1 MIGYL
6 YKNDIYIEYISYK
19 NLCMSSC
26 PSLHRKFNPH
36 TGYSKSANIN
46 SPPPQSISRIQT
58 SSHVT
63 SSTPKRHNLD
73 LASYSFDEILQM
85 FDLSYTISFED
96 LKRAKRKV
104 LMVHPDKSGL
114 PPDYFLFYKRA
125 FELVVNYHQS
135 NTRQTQVVNEHTS
148 VEYVPL
154 TEPDTQT
161 KRQLGQQANNDKF
174 HQRFNE
180 LFEQNMAEKP
190 DPTKNEWFSNES
202 ASSIYETNR
211 PVSVSNI
218 HSSFDSIKSKQ
229 REQGLMRYTG
239 VRELSSFS
247 GGASSFY
254 DIGAQGIG
262 SNQDNDDNGDMYV
275 SSDPFS
281 KLKFEDLRKVHKDQ
295 TVFAV
300 SESDYANVPKYANVE
315 QYSRERSVST
325 LTPMEKHQAQQLF
338 DERERVAREQQAR
351 KQHLMELRM
360 QEYAEKNKKI
370 MGAFL
375 HLENGR

>member
-1 MIGYL
+1 M
-6 YKNDIYIEYISYK
+6 
-19 NLCMSSC
+19 SC
-26 PSLHRKFNPH
+26 PSLHRKFNPQ
-36 TGYSKSANIN
+36 TGYSKHPI
-46 SPPPQSISRIQT
+46 QQTIQQTQSRIQI
-58 SSHVT
+58 
-63 SSTPKRHNLD
+63 PKQQQQPQTQKQKHNLD

-85 FDLSYTISFED
+85 FDLTYHMTLED

-104 LMVHPDKSGL
+104 LMSHPDKSNL

-135 NTRQTQVVNEHTS
+135 HSRQSQIVNEHTS
-148 VEYVPL
+148 VEYVPI
-154 TEPDTQT
+154 TETDIHT
-161 KRQLGQQANNDKF
+161 KQQLSEKTKTNQFQ
-174 HQRFNE
+174 QRFNE

-190 DPTKNEWFSNES
+190 DPSKNEWFRSES
-202 ASSIYETNR
+202 TSSIYETQGA
-211 PVSVSNI
+211 VSASNLN
-218 HSSFDSIKSKQ
+218 SSFESIKSRQ
-229 REQGLMRYTG
+229 REQGLVRYSG
-239 VRELSSFS
+239 IRELSSFA

-254 DIGAQGIG
+254 DSGPSSIG
-262 SNQDNDDNGDMYV
+262 QDENEDQVQDIYV

-300 SESDYANVPKYANVE
+300 SESDYANVPKYKNVD
-315 QYSRERSVST
+315 QYSRERSRES
-325 LTPMEKHQAQQLF
+325 LTPMEKQQAQRLF
-338 DERERVAREQQAR
+338 DERERIAREQQAK

>member
-1 MIGYL
+1 M
-6 YKNDIYIEYISYK
+6 
-19 NLCMSSC
+19 SC
-26 PSLHRKFNPH
+26 PSLHRPFNPQ
-36 TGYSKSANIN
+36 TGYSKHH
-46 SPPPQSISRIQT
+46 QSITYDGKPSPVIPRTPTQVVPPCFGVLTIQT
-58 SSHVT
+58 T
-63 SSTPKRHNLD
+63 QIQPQNQPQNPQTQKQKHNLD

-85 FDLSYTISFED
+85 FDLTYDISIDD

-104 LMVHPDKSGL
+104 LMSHPDKSGL

-125 FELVVNYHQS
+125 FELVVHYQQS
-135 NTRQTQVVNEHTS
+135 HSRQSHIVNEHTS

-154 TEPDTQT
+154 TETDTNT
-161 KRQLGQQANNDKF
+161 KRQLSEKTKTNQFQ
-174 HQRFNE
+174 QRFNE

-190 DPTKNEWFSNES
+190 DPTRNEWFRSES
-202 ASSIYETNR
+202 ASSIYETQGT
-211 PVSVSNI
+211 VSVSNLN
-218 HSSFDSIKSKQ
+218 SSFESIKTRQ
-229 REQGLMRYTG
+229 REQGLVRYTG
-239 VRELSSFS
+239 IRELSSSFS

-254 DIGAQGIG
+254 DSGPSSMEDEQ
-262 SNQDNDDNGDMYV
+262 NQDVYV

-300 SESDYANVPKYANVE
+300 SEQDYANVPKYKNVD
-315 QYSRERSVST
+315 QYSRERSIDT
-325 LTPMEKHQAQQLF
+325 IKPMEKQQAQRLF
-338 DERERVAREQQAR
+338 DERERIAREQQAK

>member
-1 MIGYL
+1 M
-6 YKNDIYIEYISYK
+6 
-19 NLCMSSC
+19 SC
-26 PSLHRKFNPH
+26 PSLNRKFNPE
-36 TGYSKSANIN
+36 TGYSKQ
-46 SPPPQSISRIQT
+46 PKIQNT
-58 SSHVT
+58 IQQ
-63 SSTPKRHNLD
+63 PKIQNTIQQTKSQRHNLD

-85 FDLSYTISFED
+85 FDLTYNMSLED

-114 PPDYFLFYKRA
+114 PTDYFLFYKRA
-125 FELVVNYHQS
+125 FELVINYHQS
-135 NTRQTQVVNEHTS
+135 HSRQSQIVNEHTS

-154 TEPDTQT
+154 NETDKTTQQRLSEKAKT
-161 KRQLGQQANNDKF
+161 DQFQ
-174 HQRFNE
+174 QRFNE

-190 DPTKNEWFSNES
+190 DPSKNEWFRSETS
-202 ASSIYETNR
+202 ASIYDTQG
-211 PVSVSNI
+211 PVSASNLN
-218 HSSFDSIKSKQ
+218 SSFETIKSKQ
-229 REQGLMRYTG
+229 REQGLVRYTG
-239 VRELSSFS
+239 IRELSSFS

-254 DIGAQGIG
+254 DVGP
-262 SNQDNDDNGDMYV
+262 SSMDQDDTEAEDIYV

-300 SESDYANVPKYANVE
+300 SERDYDNVPKYKNVD
-315 QYSRERSVST
+315 QYSRERSKETIV
-325 LTPMEKHQAQQLF
+325 PMEKQQAQHLF
-338 DERERVAREQQAR
+338 DERERIAREQQAR

-360 QEYAEKNKKI
+360 LEYAEKNKQI

>member
-1 MIGYL
+1 M
-6 YKNDIYIEYISYK
+6 
-19 NLCMSSC
+19 SC
-26 PSLHRKFNPH
+26 PSLNRKFNPQ
-36 TGYSKSANIN
+36 TGYSK
-46 SPPPQSISRIQT
+46 QQTQSRIQPQLQPIQIQLQSQT
-58 SSHVT
+58 Q
-63 SSTPKRHNLD
+63 KQKHNLD

-85 FDLSYTISFED
+85 FDLTYNMTLED

-104 LMVHPDKSGL
+104 LMSHPDKSNL

-135 NTRQTQVVNEHTS
+135 HSRQSQIVNEHTS

-154 TEPDTQT
+154 TETDTNT
-161 KRQLGQQANNDKF
+161 KRQLGEKTKTNQFQ
-174 HQRFNE
+174 QRFNE

-190 DPTKNEWFSNES
+190 DPSRNEWFRSES
-202 ASSIYETNR
+202 ASSIYETQGA
-211 PVSVSNI
+211 VSASNI
-218 HSSFDSIKSKQ
+218 NSSFESIKSRQ
-229 REQGLMRYTG
+229 REQGLVRYSG
-239 VRELSSFS
+239 IRELSSFA

-254 DIGAQGIG
+254 DTG
-262 SNQDNDDNGDMYV
+262 SSMVGQDEQENPDNQDMYV

-300 SESDYANVPKYANVE
+300 SESDYANVPKYKNVD
-315 QYSRERSVST
+315 QYSRERSVDT
-325 LTPMEKHQAQQLF
+325 LTPMEKQQAQRLF
-338 DERERVAREQQAR
+338 DDRERIAREQQAK

>member
-1 MIGYL
+1 M
-6 YKNDIYIEYISYK
+6 
-19 NLCMSSC
+19 SC
-26 PSLHRKFNPH
+26 PSLNRKFNPQ
-36 TGYSKSANIN
+36 TGYSKQTTHNQQIPIHQTQSQTQN
-46 SPPPQSISRIQT
+46 PQIQ
-58 SSHVT
+58 SQ
-63 SSTPKRHNLD
+63 PQKQKHNLD

-85 FDLSYTISFED
+85 FDLSYTISIED

-104 LMVHPDKSGL
+104 LMSHPDKSGL

-125 FELVVNYHQS
+125 FELVVNYQQS
-135 NTRQTQVVNEHTS
+135 HSRQSQIVNEHTS

-154 TEPDTQT
+154 TETDIHT
-161 KRQLGQQANNDKF
+161 KRHLSEKTKTDHFQ
-174 HQRFNE
+174 QRFNE

-190 DPTKNEWFSNES
+190 DPSKNEWFRSES
-202 ASSIYETNR
+202 ASSIYETQGT
-211 PVSVSNI
+211 VSASNLN
-218 HSSFDSIKSKQ
+218 SSFESIKSRQ
-229 REQGLMRYTG
+229 REQGLVRYTG
-239 VRELSSFS
+239 IRELSSFA

-254 DIGAQGIG
+254 DTGASGIG
-262 SNQDNDDNGDMYV
+262 SNQDTHDIYV

-300 SESDYANVPKYANVE
+300 SESDYANVPKYKNVD
-315 QYSRERSVST
+315 QYSRERSVDT
-325 LTPMEKHQAQQLF
+325 LKPMEKQQAQHLF
-338 DERERVAREQQAR
+338 MERERIAREQQAK

-360 QEYAEKNKKI
+360 QEYAEKNKKV

>member
-1 MIGYL
+1 M
-6 YKNDIYIEYISYK
+6 
-19 NLCMSSC
+19 SC
-26 PSLHRKFNPH
+26 PSLNRKFNPQ
-36 TGYSKSANIN
+36 TGYSKQ
-46 SPPPQSISRIQT
+46 PTQSRIQPQLQPIQIQPQ
-58 SSHVT
+58 SQ
-63 SSTPKRHNLD
+63 KQKHNLD

-85 FDLSYTISFED
+85 FDLTYNMTLED

-104 LMVHPDKSGL
+104 LMSHPDKSNL

-125 FELVVNYHQS
+125 FELVVNYQQS
-135 NTRQTQVVNEHTS
+135 HSRQSQIVNEHTS

-154 TEPDTQT
+154 TETDIHT
-161 KRQLGQQANNDKF
+161 KRQLSEKTKTNQFQ
-174 HQRFNE
+174 QRFNE

-190 DPTKNEWFSNES
+190 DPSRNEWFRSES
-202 ASSIYETNR
+202 ASSIYETQGA
-211 PVSVSNI
+211 VSASNLN
-218 HSSFDSIKSKQ
+218 SSFESIKSRQ
-229 REQGLMRYTG
+229 REQGLVRYSG
-239 VRELSSFS
+239 IRELSSFA

-254 DIGAQGIG
+254 DTG
-262 SNQDNDDNGDMYV
+262 SSMVGQDEQENPDNQDMYV

-295 TVFAV
+295 TVFLV
-300 SESDYANVPKYANVE
+300 SESDYANVPKYKNVD
-315 QYSRERSVST
+315 QYSRERSRES
-325 LTPMEKHQAQQLF
+325 LTPMEKQQAQRLF
-338 DERERVAREQQAR
+338 DDRERIAREQQAK

>member
-1 MIGYL
+1 
-6 YKNDIYIEYISYK
+6 
-19 NLCMSSC
+19 MSSC
-26 PSLHRKFNPH
+26 PSLNRKFNPQ
-36 TGYSKSANIN
+36 TGYSKNISQPIQQTQQIQQIQQN
-46 SPPPQSISRIQT
+46 QQTQQIQPPKQ
-58 SSHVT
+58 
-63 SSTPKRHNLD
+63 KHNLD

-85 FDLSYTISFED
+85 FDLSYSISIED

-135 NTRQTQVVNEHTS
+135 NTRQSQVVNEHTS
-148 VEYVPL
+148 VEYVPI
-154 TEPDTQT
+154 TESDTQT
-161 KRQLGQQANNDKF
+161 KQQIAQQQTNTDKF
-174 HQRFNE
+174 QKRFNE

-190 DPTKNEWFSNES
+190 DPTKNEWFRNES
-202 ASSIYETNR
+202 ASSLYDTAG
-211 PVSVSNI
+211 PVSVSNL

-229 REQGLMRYTG
+229 REQGLMRYAG

-254 DIGAQGIG
+254 DTGASVIG
-262 SNQDNDDNGDMYV
+262 SNQDTDDNSDMYV

-315 QYSRERSVST
+315 QYSRERSVAT
-325 LTPMEKHQAQQLF
+325 LAPMEKHQAQRVF
-338 DERERVAREQQAR
+338 DERERIAREQQAR